1 MYIIL
6 VYDVNEKKC
15 QKVLKVCRKYL
26 NHIQNSVLEGEISES
41 QLFKLKKEIGSL
53 IDGEEGDSIIIFR
66 SREEKW
72 LNREILG
79 CEKRSIDNI
88 L

>member
-6 VYDVNEKKC
+6 VYDVNEKRC
-15 QKVLKVCRKYL
+15 QKVLKTCRKYL
-26 NHIQNSVLEGEISES
+26 NHIQNSVLEGEISDS
-41 QLFKLKKEIGSL
+41 QLFKLKKEINNL
-53 IDGEEGDSIIIFR
+53 INEEEGDSIIIFK

>member
-15 QKVLKVCRKYL
+15 QKVLKICRKYL

-41 QLFKLKKEIGSL
+41 QLFKLKKEIYNVISG
-53 IDGEEGDSIIIFR
+53 DEGDSIIIFR

-79 CEKRSIDNI
+79 CEKRSTDNI

>member
-79 CEKRSIDNI
+79 YEKRSIDNI